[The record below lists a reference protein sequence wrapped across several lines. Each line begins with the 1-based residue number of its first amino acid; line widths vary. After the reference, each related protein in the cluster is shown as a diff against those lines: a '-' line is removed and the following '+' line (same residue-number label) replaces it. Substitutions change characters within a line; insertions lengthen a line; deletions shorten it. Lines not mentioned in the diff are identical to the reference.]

1 MLLQQ
6 CIQTINSFRLTAYL
20 NVHLQF
26 FTPLT
31 QPHSIILLLNIWG
44 QYILIIISITEGCR
58 KLKTVRTD
66 YNVLEH
72 TFIILIICYTCNMY
86 LKPLRCW
93 QKHAYIWFPF
103 ACVGWVQSFTFG
115 WCSGFIWWCPISIF
129 VFLGCRNDCLMIP
142 GWTFNRPWKHNIKS
156 ILGLERELVS
166 CTYW

>member
-86 LKPLRCW
+86 LKPLRC
-93 QKHAYIWFPF
+93 
-103 ACVGWVQSFTFG
+103 
-115 WCSGFIWWCPISIF
+115 
-129 VFLGCRNDCLMIP
+129 
-142 GWTFNRPWKHNIKS
+142 
-156 ILGLERELVS
+156 
-166 CTYW
+166 